1 MDSSGPH
8 SQPAPDRPD
17 FPEEEVSTDA
27 GTDAAQPGQRELR
40 EAVANER
47 RRLTPGPSLREDALA
62 GLSLAV
68 ANVPDGMANGV
79 LVGVNPL
86 YGLYA
91 TMMGPLVGGFLS
103 STR

>member
-1 MDSSGPH
+1 M
-8 SQPAPDRPD
+8 
-17 FPEEEVSTDA
+17 
-27 GTDAAQPGQRELR
+27 
-40 EAVANER
+40 ANAR
-47 RRLTPGPSLREDALA
+47 RHLPRGPSLRHDALA

-91 TMMGPLVGGFLS
+91 TMMGPFVGGLLS
-103 STR
+103 STSSW